1 MKAFDARK
9 LGNDALYNLRKKAIG
24 LYVEKYPIQKIAT
37 TLKVSYSAVR
47 KWVVLYQTGKEVS
60 LKLKKR
66 GATPGPKKSS
76 IELDEKIKWLLIHQK
91 PEDFHLP
98 YRVWSKKSIHLLLK
112 KVFGIHKSYTQIGKL
127 ETFSEI
133 DSFTKN
139 RYPKHE
145 HEFFLSHQKAK
156 DANQKNK
163 ILSVQEIKIKNPYA
177 YIDEVRA
184 RNEKERIVK
193 KHLWI
198 LITRNEKN
206 TVHFLF
212 YLQKIKEQDV
222 HFFVEKYIEEMPIP
236 YDTYSK
242 KEEWIGSS
250 A

>member
-47 KWVVLYQTGKEVS
+47 KWVMLYQSGKQAS

-66 GATPGPKKSS
+66 GAPSGRKKSS

-145 HEFFLSHQKAK
+145 HEFFISHEKAK
-156 DANQKNK
+156 DANQKNE
-163 ILSVQEIKIKNPYA
+163 ILKVQEIKIKNPYA
-177 YIDEVRA
+177 CMEEIMA
-184 RNEKERIVK
+184 RNEKGWILKQHV
-193 KHLWI
+193 WI

-222 HFFVEKYIEEMPIP
+222 HFFVEKYIEDMPIP
-236 YDTYSK
+236 QVY
-242 KEEWIGSS
+242 
-250 A
+250 